1 MTDAEFRDA
10 FHGHKD
16 VVHRFAY
23 RMTGSA
29 SAAED
34 VVQDCFLILW
44 RKPAAYD
51 PSQGEIRAFLLGIA
65 RNLILK
71 RWRDERP
78 HEQLEDSFV
87 GPPLNILD
95 GGRAEAVEKA
105 ILMLPPL
112 QRGRSARR
120 VRRDVTGRNRTRDG
134 CGSRG
139 GEVAAASRSPESAAY
154 AGTLIRT
161 ERRFPWNQMILSC
174 ETCYGNGRRRRS
186 HRRWRNAC

>member
-44 RKPAAYD
+44 RKPTAYD
-51 PSQGEIRAFLLGIA
+51 PRRGAMRAFLLGIA
-65 RNLILK
+65 RNLVMR

-78 HEQLEDSFV
+78 HEALEDDAVVFQ
-87 GPPLNILD
+87 PLNVRED
-95 GGRAEAVEKA
+95 GRAEAVERA

-112 QRGRSARR
+112 QREAVVLAEYEEMSLEEIAHATAADLAAVKSRLHRARQNL
-120 VRRDVTGRNRTRDG
+120 RRMLAHLLEPKG
-134 CGSRG
+134 
-139 GEVAAASRSPESAAY
+139 AFH
-154 AGTLIRT
+154 GTK
-161 ERRFPWNQMILSC
+161 
-174 ETCYGNGRRRRS
+174 
-186 HRRWRNAC
+186 

>member
-112 QRGRSARR
+112 QREAVVLAEYEEMSLEEIARATAADLAAVKSR
-120 VRRDVTGRNRTRDG
+120 LHRARQNLRRMLAHLLEPKG
-134 CGSRG
+134 
-139 GEVAAASRSPESAAY
+139 AFH
-154 AGTLIRT
+154 GTK
-161 ERRFPWNQMILSC
+161 
-174 ETCYGNGRRRRS
+174 
-186 HRRWRNAC
+186 